1 MKIAVSSTGQSL
13 HDPFDPRF
21 GRCAGF
27 VVYDTDSRRSSFLD
41 NSEQQNMTQGAG
53 IKAVQMISVAGIDV
67 LISGQL
73 GPKALQALGQ
83 AKIQF
88 FTGSAGTVQEA
99 IESWQRNEQPHA
111 TSTAADQSGS
121 APGAGRGG
129 GGRGRGP
136 DQGGQGRGGGARG
149 RGTQQGG
156 QGLGGGGKKKGLG
169 QGGRGK
175 GGGGKG
181 PSR

>member
-27 VVYDTDSRRSSFLD
+27 VVYDTASRTSSFLD

-53 IKAVQMISVAGIDV
+53 IQAVQMISVAGVDV

-73 GPKALQALGQ
+73 GPKALQVMGQ

-88 FTGSAGTVQEA
+88 FTGSTGMMQGA

-111 TSTAADQSGS
+111 TSTAVEQSGS
-121 APGAGRGG
+121 AQGAGRGG
-129 GGRGRGP
+129 GRRSRAP
-136 DQGGQGRGGGARG
+136 D
-149 RGTQQGG
+149 
-156 QGLGGGGKKKGLG
+156 
-169 QGGRGK
+169 
-175 GGGGKG
+175 
-181 PSR
+181 